1 MDYIIIGGGI
11 AGLYTAYKLYKQ
23 RPDAKVTIL
32 EAAPKLGGRIETCY
46 KQGLTY
52 EAGAGRFN
60 NKHRL
65 LHELLVELDLL
76 KHKMAIPKTSE
87 IVIPKISKVYE
98 SYLDEFKSFDSII
111 QRINTEVKKRR
122 MTPKTL
128 VSMNLIDLAQLV
140 LPQYPMISK
149 FMVDTYPYYSEL
161 RWLNSK
167 SALEIFTNE
176 FNEDMQYYILAGGLS
191 QIITELTSSL
201 KKSGCH
207 IHTSTQCTDII
218 GDATSSATKYIVRTT
233 NSKILEDEL
242 TCNTLILACNKVA
255 LEQFK
260 ILAPIKPLLNS
271 ITIQPLYR
279 IYAKYPKYSK
289 NEDGSYWFD
298 KLQKTV
304 TNLKI
309 KYIIPYDT
317 EHGLIMISYTD
328 SKYAK
333 YWLNLRI
340 RDNDAFMSEINQE
353 LAKIYPGVTIP
364 APLWIDHHYWA
375 NAAGYWK
382 VGHDADFVIPK
393 IIQPFKGKSLYICGE
408 NYSNH
413 QAWIEG
419 ALETSNMVLDKI
431 AHERENVEDHVKTI
445 TKTKKLQKHG
455 GGGGGGG
462 TKVYTLAEVA
472 KHSKKSDA
480 WIVIHDK
487 VYEITKWIPMH
498 PGGDIIMKGVGKD
511 ATAMFESIG
520 HSSHAREILHKYLIG
535 SVKS

>member
-11 AGLYTAYKLYKQ
+11 AGLYTAFNLYKYN
-23 RPDAKVTIL
+23 PKAKVAIL

-46 KQGLTY
+46 KQGLSY

-60 NKHRL
+60 NKHKL
-65 LHELLVELDLL
+65 LHALLVELDLL
-76 KHKMAIPKTSE
+76 KHKIAIHKTSE
-87 IVIPKISKVYE
+87 IVIPNISKIYS

-111 QRINTEVKKRR
+111 QLINKEVKKQKL
-122 MTPKTL
+122 TSKEL
-128 VSMNLIDLAQLV
+128 VSMNLIELAELV

-167 SALEIFTNE
+167 SALDIFTNE
-176 FNEDMQYYILAGGLS
+176 FNEDIQYYILAGGLS
-191 QIITELTSSL
+191 QIIDVLSSSL

-207 IHTSTQCTDII
+207 IYTSTPCTDITCDDI
-218 GDATSSATKYIVRTT
+218 NNKYIIHSTRRGMLKEYNCDKV
-233 NSKILEDEL
+233 
-242 TCNTLILACNKVA
+242 ILACNKGA

-260 ILAPIKPLLNS
+260 ILKPIKSLLNS

-279 IYAKYPKYSK
+279 IYARYPKNK
-289 NEDGSYWFD
+289 DGTYWFS
-298 KLQKTV
+298 KIQKTV

-309 KYIIPYDT
+309 KYIIPYDSKN
-317 EHGLIMISYTD
+317 GLIMISYTD
-328 SKYAK
+328 GKYAK

-340 RDNDAFMSEINQE
+340 SDNDVFMSEINQE
-353 LAKIYPGVTIP
+353 LAKVYPDITIP

-382 VGHDADFVIPK
+382 VGYDADLVIPK
-393 IIQPFKGKSLYICGE
+393 IIQPFEGKSLYICGE

-419 ALETSNMVLDKI
+419 ALETAQLVLRKLDGNSDIKKGSSSNISESKQYD
-431 AHERENVEDHVKTI
+431 
-445 TKTKKLQKHG
+445 G
-455 GGGGGGG
+455 GGSSN
-462 TKVYTLAEVA
+462 KAYTLAEVA
-472 KHSKKSDA
+472 KHNKKSDA
-480 WIVIHDK
+480 WIVINK
-487 VYEITKWIPMH
+487 NVYNITKWIPIH

-511 ATAMFESIG
+511 ATSMFNSVG
-520 HSSHAREILHKYLIG
+520 HSSKARHILHNYIIG
-535 SVKS
+535 SIKL